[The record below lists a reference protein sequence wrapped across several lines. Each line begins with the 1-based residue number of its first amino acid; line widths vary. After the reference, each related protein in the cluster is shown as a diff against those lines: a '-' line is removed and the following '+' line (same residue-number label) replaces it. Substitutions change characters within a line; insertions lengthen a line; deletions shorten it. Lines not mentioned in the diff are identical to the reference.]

1 MTVRTKQDAA
11 RILSDISGDKRF
23 YSQDGCVISNLS
35 QLAECLTHINDY
47 SFGHHVT
54 PEKNDFSNWVRDVL
68 VDEKLARDINHTTN
82 HLEAAEVVRAR
93 ISWLQEKM
101 KK

>member
-23 YSQDGCVISNLS
+23 FCRDGCVISNLH
-35 QLAECLTHINDY
+35 QLAECLTHINDH

-54 PEKNDFSNWVRDVL
+54 TEKNDFSNWVHNVL
-68 VDEKLARDINHTTN
+68 GDKKLARDISRTANR
-82 HLEAAEVVRAR
+82 LEAAEVIRAR
-93 ISWLQEKM
+93 ISWLQEKL